1 MPKVFISYRRDDTL
15 AFTGR
20 LRDKLAERFGPDQ
33 VFMDFDNIPL
43 GSDFRE
49 HLQDSLKEC
58 DVLLAVIGP
67 NWTGTVA
74 DANKSRLSDPADFVR
89 LEIQV
94 ALERDI
100 PIIPVLVG
108 DASMPTEEELP
119 PDLEPLLY
127 RQAAPVDMAR
137 DFHVHA
143 DRLVNGIEQI
153 TEPRRTRFEERDSTV
168 KEIQLLKSLRG
179 ALLID
184 EGSTA
189 ITLCAWTTVGIVTG
203 LLSSIFF
210 QGADFD
216 ADLEFVVSLGPGFF
230 FAGALLLMGRYGTDP
245 SLAKNRNFS
254 PIVVAGCIAGWV
266 AAWRLGAEFAT
277 VHPSPFWL
285 DIVGDALCGMLGMI
299 FVAASLLWSWDLGVT
314 KWKATI
320 GLILLGGVGGIVVV
334 VFKIADATSWHQSIG
349 VWFIFVPWQTTVLA
363 GLAAS
368 LKLISSKQSNRY
380 QVDSASPH

>member
-49 HLQDSLKEC
+49 HLQGSLKEC

-74 DANKSRLSDPADFVR
+74 DANRSRLSDPADFVR

-168 KEIQLLKSLRG
+168 KGIQLLKSLRG

-184 EGSTA
+184 DGSTA
-189 ITLCAWTTVGIVTG
+189 IGPDPVRWTFLHFRT
-203 LLSSIFF
+203 
-210 QGADFD
+210 
-216 ADLEFVVSLGPGFF
+216 
-230 FAGALLLMGRYGTDP
+230 
-245 SLAKNRNFS
+245 
-254 PIVVAGCIAGWV
+254 
-266 AAWRLGAEFAT
+266 
-277 VHPSPFWL
+277 
-285 DIVGDALCGMLGMI
+285 
-299 FVAASLLWSWDLGVT
+299 
-314 KWKATI
+314 
-320 GLILLGGVGGIVVV
+320 
-334 VFKIADATSWHQSIG
+334 
-349 VWFIFVPWQTTVLA
+349 
-363 GLAAS
+363 
-368 LKLISSKQSNRY
+368 NRY
-380 QVDSASPH
+380 LPCQEHVHHTHRSSETRSSNWPETVERPRIWPTSLNQRRQRSGIGSSRPIETREKVPRGCLPTNGKSFASCARRCVS